1 MKKRLLII
9 YLLLLTTVLVACMGI
24 YLKQEVLKP
33 LHLYDDKNVIEIPF
47 VTLKDPMVRYVLRER
62 NKADKVI
69 STEPETT
76 ERVLVELPA
85 PTELMVTEPREWTDT
100 APAEANFNEVTEEW
114 FNDALFIGDSRT
126 VGLRD
131 YARLGEA
138 DYFCNVGMSVF
149 GVLEARERDQNFEE
163 TDLVGLLRQK
173 KYNKIYISLGLNDS
187 GAPFDLLMDAYHTL
201 LRTVRK
207 EQPQA
212 VVILQA
218 MITVDRK
225 KASSEWYFAIDN
237 LKMIDGAIRDFADGK
252 QVLYIDANTH
262 FADEERYLP
271 DGKAWDGCH
280 FDIAGYQEW
289 AQWILDN
296 AKTLNVTFG

>member
-1 MKKRLLII
+1 
-9 YLLLLTTVLVACMGI
+9 MGI
-24 YLKQEVLKP
+24 YLKQEVLTP

-62 NKADKVI
+62 NKADMVI
-69 STEPETT
+69 STEPELTKQIP
-76 ERVLVELPA
+76 VETPE
-85 PTELMVTEPREWTDT
+85 PTELMVTEPRESTDP
-100 APAEANFNEVTEEW
+100 APTEVNFNEITEEW
-114 FNDALFIGDSRT
+114 FDDALFIGDSRT

-131 YARLGEA
+131 YARLGKA

-149 GVLEARERDQNFEE
+149 GVLEARERDQYFEE

-201 LRTVRK
+201 LRTVRE

-262 FADEERYLP
+262 FADEEGYLP

-289 AQWILDN
+289 AQWILEN
-296 AKTLNVTFG
+296 AKTLNVSFG

>member
-1 MKKRLLII
+1 MKKRALII
-9 YLLLLTTVLVACMGI
+9 YLLLLTTILVSCMGI
-24 YLKQEVLKP
+24 YLKQEVLTP

-62 NKADKVI
+62 NKAV
-69 STEPETT
+69 TEPEMT
-76 ERVLVELPA
+76 EQIPVE
-85 PTELMVTEPREWTDT
+85 TQKTVELMVTEPREWTDT
-100 APAEANFNEVTEEW
+100 APTEANFNEITEHW
-114 FNDALFIGDSRT
+114 FDDALFIGDSRT

-131 YARLGEA
+131 YARLGKA

-149 GVLEARERDQNFEE
+149 GVLEARERDQYFEE

-187 GAPFDLLMDAYHTL
+187 GAPFELLMDAYHTL
-201 LRTVRK
+201 LRTVRE

-262 FADEERYLP
+262 FADEEGYLP

-289 AQWILDN
+289 AQWILEN
-296 AKTLNVTFG
+296 AKTLNVSFG

>member
-1 MKKRLLII
+1 MKKRALII
-9 YLLLLTTVLVACMGI
+9 YLLLLTTILVTCMGI
-24 YLKQEVLKP
+24 YLKQEVLTP

-62 NKADKVI
+62 NKAV
-69 STEPETT
+69 TEPEMT
-76 ERVLVELPA
+76 EQIPVE
-85 PTELMVTEPREWTDT
+85 TQKTVELMVTEPREWTDT
-100 APAEANFNEVTEEW
+100 APTEANYNEITEEW
-114 FNDALFIGDSRT
+114 FDDALFIGDSRT

-131 YARLGEA
+131 YARLGKA

-149 GVLEARERDQNFEE
+149 GVLEARESDESFEE

-187 GAPFDLLMDAYHTL
+187 GAPLDLLMDAYHTL
-201 LRTVRK
+201 LRTVRE

-262 FADEERYLP
+262 FADEEGYLP

-289 AQWILDN
+289 AQWILEN
-296 AKTLNVTFG
+296 AKTLNVSFG

>member
-1 MKKRLLII
+1 MKKRALII
-9 YLLLLTTVLVACMGI
+9 YLLLLTTVVVACMGV
-24 YLKQEVLKP
+24 YLKQEVLTP

-62 NKADKVI
+62 NKATDTVI
-69 STEPETT
+69 STEPEPTGLMVAET
-76 ERVLVELPA
+76 REWIDTA
-85 PTELMVTEPREWTDT
+85 PTEANYNEITEQ
-100 APAEANFNEVTEEW
+100 W
-114 FNDALFIGDSRT
+114 FDDALFIGDSRT

-131 YARLGEA
+131 YARLGKA

-149 GVLEARERDQNFEE
+149 GVLEARERDQYFEE

-187 GAPFDLLMDAYHTL
+187 GAPFELLMDAYHTL
-201 LRTVRK
+201 LRTVRE

-262 FADEERYLP
+262 FADEEGYLP

-289 AQWILDN
+289 AQWILEN
-296 AKTLNVTFG
+296 AKTLNVSFG

>member
-1 MKKRLLII
+1 MKKRALII
-9 YLLLLTTVLVACMGI
+9 YLLLLTTVVVACMGV
-24 YLKQEVLKP
+24 YLKQEVLTP

-62 NKADKVI
+62 NKATDTVI
-69 STEPETT
+69 STEPEPTGLMAAET
-76 ERVLVELPA
+76 REWIDTA
-85 PTELMVTEPREWTDT
+85 PTEANYNEITEQ
-100 APAEANFNEVTEEW
+100 W
-114 FNDALFIGDSRT
+114 FDDALFIGDSRT

-131 YARLGEA
+131 YARLGKA

-149 GVLEARERDQNFEE
+149 GVLEARERDQYFEE

-187 GAPFDLLMDAYHTL
+187 EAPFNLLMDAYHTL
-201 LRTVRK
+201 LRTVRE

-225 KASSEWYFAIDN
+225 KASSAWYFAIDN

-262 FADEERYLP
+262 FADEEGYLP

-296 AKTLNVTFG
+296 AKTLNVSFG

>member
-1 MKKRLLII
+1 MKKRALII
-9 YLLLLTTVLVACMGI
+9 YLLLLTTVVVTCMGV
-24 YLKQEVLKP
+24 YLKQEVLTP

-47 VTLKDPMVRYVLRER
+47 VTLKDPMVHYVLRER
-62 NKADKVI
+62 NKATDTVI
-69 STEPETT
+69 STEPEPTGLMVAETREWIDT
-76 ERVLVELPA
+76 E
-85 PTELMVTEPREWTDT
+85 PTEANYNEITEQ
-100 APAEANFNEVTEEW
+100 W
-114 FNDALFIGDSRT
+114 FDDALFIGDSRT

-131 YARLGEA
+131 YARLGKA

-149 GVLEARERDQNFEE
+149 GVLEARERDQYFEE

-187 GAPFDLLMDAYHTL
+187 EAPFNLLMDAYHTL
-201 LRTVRK
+201 LRTVRE

-225 KASSEWYFAIDN
+225 KASSAWYFAIDN

-262 FADEERYLP
+262 FADEEGYLP

-296 AKTLNVTFG
+296 AKTLNVSFG